1 MRIQPMSSNQALP
14 RFKANLHVAESTK
27 EIIKSNEKTF
37 MKAAEMFDNW
47 LRHDKASVN
56 STMYIRRN
64 SSIHPKMVFEHPVE
78 RFVYGYPHEDTGYKY
93 TVMTKE
99 YENLEFQLGDRICGF
114 WFDNNSNEH
123 KLLSD
128 FKNMFNYLNK

>member
-56 STMYIRRN
+56 STFMLA
-64 SSIHPKMVFEHPVE
+64 F
-78 RFVYGYPHEDTGYKY
+78 FVWHY
-93 TVMTKE
+93 
-99 YENLEFQLGDRICGF
+99 F
-114 WFDNNSNEH
+114 
-123 KLLSD
+123 
-128 FKNMFNYLNK
+128 